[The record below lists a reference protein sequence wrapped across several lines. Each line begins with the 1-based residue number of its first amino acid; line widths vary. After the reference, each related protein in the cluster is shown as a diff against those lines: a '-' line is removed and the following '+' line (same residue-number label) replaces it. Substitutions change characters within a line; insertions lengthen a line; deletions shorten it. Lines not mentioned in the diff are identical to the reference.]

1 MSGEARR
8 GPLPMVRPTGV
19 GWYQDRVR
27 TSTGGTYAKGWF
39 KRYNAAVTG
48 TFDTPSAPRPR
59 NGYTP
64 RRPIAVARA
73 ASPPSPLGSATVALA
88 QPAEHRTVDPKVT
101 GSTPVG
107 HPNFSA

>member
-8 GPLPMVRPTGV
+8 GPLPMVRPIGV
-19 GWYQDRVR
+19 GWYQARVR
-27 TSTGGTYAKGWF
+27 TSTGSTYAKGWL
-39 KRYNAAVTG
+39 KRHGAAVTG
-48 TFDTPSAPRPR
+48 PSAPRPR

-64 RRPIAVARA
+64 GRPIAVARA

-107 HPNFSA
+107 HPNF

>member
-1 MSGEARR
+1 MI
-8 GPLPMVRPTGV
+8 TG
-19 GWYQDRVR
+19 
-27 TSTGGTYAKGWF
+27 SIYAKG
-39 KRYNAAVTG
+39 RLRRCVAAVTG
-48 TFDTPSAPRPR
+48 PSASRPR

-107 HPNFSA
+107 HPIF